1 MLIDWLIEGGIQLKL
16 LNRTVFQA
24 VVLHDRYMDRDGS
37 PIDFSNGMAEIDN
50 FMINA
55 LACLFISAKNNEIDT
70 QMAHS
75 NKFMDLLPAKTQQRA
90 LPKQQQHG
98 RVKKSQKLI
107 EAELRILKELR
118 WDCD

>member
-1 MLIDWLIEGGIQLKL
+1 M
-16 LNRTVFQA
+16 NRTVFQA

-75 NKFMDLLPAKTQQRA
+75 NKFMDLLPSKTQQRA

-107 EAELRILKELR
+107 EAELRILQELR